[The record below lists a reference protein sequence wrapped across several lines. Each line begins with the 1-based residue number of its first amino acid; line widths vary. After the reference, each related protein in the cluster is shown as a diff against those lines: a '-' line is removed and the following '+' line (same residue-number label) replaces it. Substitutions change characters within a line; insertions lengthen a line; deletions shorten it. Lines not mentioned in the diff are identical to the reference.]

1 MLETA
6 GTIDLDVEMKFQIG
20 SQPFSI
26 DVHKKHL
33 EELKDLYKTLVKI
46 EEIANDPD
54 AYIDFAMQSP
64 QMSPSVFTKTISPSK
79 EMNEISFIG

>member
-26 DVHKKHL
+26 DVHKKYL

-54 AYIDFAMQSP
+54 AYIDFARQSP
-64 QMSPSVFTKTISPSK
+64 QMSTSVFTNAR
-79 EMNEISFIG
+79 MNENNLSQQRNE